1 MKMLTKAVLI
11 ISLLTVSL
19 QICYAQHDSDSAV
32 RVKVEYDKM
41 MIRTAPKFTI
51 EFSGYYS
58 FGIYELSAND
68 NGDFAGEEFIDGK
81 NFGVRHGIGGDFIL
95 KYPLDERGHIRLF
108 VSGMFTYFNSEFSKI
123 ASAENPTTYMS
134 YKVFSGIVGI
144 ENNFTPNHTFKTL
157 AGIGFM
163 ASVISGKGN
172 LKINNTITGIT
183 IKPAFRLGIQVFSG
197 VEYLLNDN
205 FGLNAGFK
213 FNHANL
219 WLKDSKVDDNTSEI
233 YLNDKRVL
241 PKIPYSGWKQFA
253 WGSFYMGVNIYFGIQ
268 QKIYLIKTN

>member
-1 MKMLTKAVLI
+1 MKKLTKAFLI
-11 ISLLTVSL
+11 ILLLTVSPGV
-19 QICYAQHDSDSAV
+19 CYAQHDSDSVV
-32 RVKVEYDKM
+32 RVKAEYEKM

-68 NGDFAGEEFIDGK
+68 NGDFAGEEFIKGK
-81 NFGVRHGIGGDFIL
+81 NFGVRHGIGGDFML
-95 KYPLDERGHIRLF
+95 KYPLDERGHLRLF
-108 VSGMFTYFNSEFSKI
+108 ASGMFTYFNSEFSKI
-123 ASAENPTTYMS
+123 ARDENPTSYMS
-134 YKVFSGIVGI
+134 YKVYSGIIGI

-157 AGIGFM
+157 AGIGFI

-172 LKINNTITGIT
+172 LPINNVNTDIT
-183 IKPAFRLGIQVFSG
+183 IKPAFRLGIQLFSG
-197 VEYLLNDN
+197 VEYLLSDRL
-205 FGLNAGFK
+205 GLNAGFK

-233 YLNDKRVL
+233 YLNDKRVY

-253 WGSFYMGVNIYFGIQ
+253 WGSFYMGVNVYFGIQ
-268 QKIYLIKTN
+268 QKIYSIKTN